1 VFEDD
6 KQLVRRLLAGDER
19 GFGQFFDRYSHL
31 LAAFVLRRT
40 RLDRA
45 TVEDVVQNALIR
57 TVHSLGQYR
66 GEASLL
72 TWMCQIARSELA
84 DRQRREQRR
93 PRVVSYDADAGLGA
107 AVEQI
112 AAADA
117 TAPVA
122 DLGDDVRGEAVWQTL
137 AALPERQARVLELKY
152 GDDLSVEEIA
162 VQMGMTVIAAQS
174 LLARARSAFREAW
187 AQNKQPGER

>member
-6 KQLVRRLLAGDER
+6 KQLIRRLLAGDER
-19 GFGQFFDRYSHL
+19 GFEEFFGRYSQL

-45 TVEDVVQNALIR
+45 AVEDVVQNAMIR
-57 TVHSLGQYR
+57 AVRSLAQYR

-84 DRQRREQRR
+84 DQQRRDQRR
-93 PRVVSYDADAGLGA
+93 PQLTSYDADSGLGV

-112 AAADA
+112 AAQAA
-117 TAPVA
+117 VSAA
-122 DLGDDVRGEAVWQTL
+122 GFGEGMHSEAVWQTL
-137 AALPERQARVLELKY
+137 AGLPERQARVLELKY

-162 VQMGMTVIAAQS
+162 VQMGMTVTAAQS
-174 LLARARSAFREAW
+174 LLARARSAFRDAW
-187 AQNKQPGER
+187 ETHQSGEH

>member
-19 GFGQFFDRYSHL
+19 GFEQFFGRYSQL

-45 TVEDVVQNALIR
+45 AVEDVVQNAMIR
-57 TVHSLGQYR
+57 AVRSLGQYR

-84 DRQRREQRR
+84 DQQRRDQRR
-93 PRVVSYDADAGLGA
+93 PQLASYDADARLGV

-112 AAADA
+112 AAAEA
-117 TAPVA
+117 AGPAAGFGEGVHS
-122 DLGDDVRGEAVWQTL
+122 EAVWQTL
-137 AALPERQARVLELKY
+137 AGLPERQARVLELKY

-162 VQMGMTVIAAQS
+162 VQMGMTVTAAQS
-174 LLARARSAFREAW
+174 LLARARSAFRDAW
-187 AQNKQPGER
+187 QQTHPSGEH